1 MSTLT
6 FLALTFALGVIAG
19 LRSLTAPMVVSWAAR
34 LGWLDLRGTWAAF
47 LGHTVT
53 TLVLTALTIGELIAD
68 QLPQTPSRK
77 SPSGFAARIVMAAF
91 SAAAVSAGVH
101 HATVPGVIAAVLGA
115 VVGTLGGYDART
127 RLVRAF
133 AVRDSVIAI
142 PEDILAVGGGFLVFF
157 LLRR

>member
-1 MSTLT
+1 MSTFA
-6 FLALTFALGVIAG
+6 FLALSFAIGVIAG

-53 TLVLTALTIGELIAD
+53 AFLLTALAVGELIAD

-77 SPSGFAARIVMAAF
+77 SPPGFAARIVLAAF
-91 SAAAVSAGVH
+91 SAAAIAAGVH
-101 HATVPGVIAAVLGA
+101 GSAVLGVMAGVLGA

-127 RLVRAF
+127 RLVKGLRVPDA
-133 AVRDSVIAI
+133 VIAV